1 VDGAVWVTFAAI
13 QDAAEQSGATNRVI
27 QAMLDDLYRMLTPM
41 IATWSGEAAEGFQY
55 QHRAWTQAAED
66 LNSVLS
72 HISALLLD
80 THDTYSTAES
90 SAADIWAG
98 GA

>member
-1 VDGAVWVTFAAI
+1 MDGAVWVTFAAI
-13 QDAAEQSGATNRVI
+13 QDAAERSGATNRAI
-27 QAMLDDLYRMLTPM
+27 QALLDDLYRMLTPM
-41 IATWSGEAAEGFQY
+41 IATWSGEAAEGFYY

-66 LNSVLS
+66 LNSVLN

-90 SAADIWAG
+90 SAADIWADG
-98 GA
+98 V